1 MEVTNFRIRQN
12 DMESIRNNLFNQ
24 QHFSNV
30 YNHVNRTI
38 DKLDQ
43 VALQMK
49 IVDERSKEM
58 WQST

>member
-1 MEVTNFRIRQN
+1 M
-12 DMESIRNNLFNQ
+12 DAIRNNLFNQ
-24 QHFSNV
+24 QHFNNV

-43 VALQMK
+43 VALRMK

-58 WQST
+58 WQSG